1 MRKMPGPEASA
12 TATKM
17 LSVLGLTW
25 NEPERVGVEDEGREQ
40 PCAREQGEREPQRE
54 RAGPC
59 AIAGDERHAEQHDR
73 KGEEDRGQHIRD
85 RRLQNARRHQEVEE
99 DDDREGQ
106 HQIGQERQ
114 HGVDAAA
121 EIAGREPEHDARRE
135 REQRRQR
142 RDDEHDAG
150 AGDDPAEHVARQLV
164 AAEQIGQA
172 GMRIDRAGRREL
184 QFRDLAERIEELD
197 LSGENRREQP
207 EADEKEPGESD
218 AARNHVT
225 VKPEPAAKDEAQAK
239 DEREARPDRNEL
251 LEDLEN
257 DLSRAQELQ
266 ARPTNARGCA
276 D

>member
-17 LSVLGLTW
+17 LSVLGLTRMSL
-25 NEPERVGVEDEGREQ
+25 NGSALKTKVANSHPPASKVSASLSASA
-40 PCAREQGEREPQRE
+40 P
-54 RAGPC
+54 GPG
-59 AIAGDERHAEQHDR
+59 AIAGDEQHAEQHDR
-73 KGEEDRGQHIRD
+73 KGEEDRRQRIGD
-85 RRLQNARRHQEVEE
+85 WRLQNARRHQEVEE

-114 HGVDAAA
+114 RRVDAAA
-121 EIAGREPEHDARRE
+121 EIASRQAEHDAGRE

-164 AAEQIGQA
+164 AAEQVGQA
-172 GMRIDRAGRREL
+172 GVRIDRARRRML

-197 LSGENRREQP
+197 LIGENRREQP

-218 AARNHVT
+218 AARNDMT
-225 VKPEPAAKDEAQAK
+225 VEPEPLAKDQARAEG
-239 DEREARPDRNEL
+239 EREARPDGNEL
-251 LEDLEN
+251 HEGLEN
-257 DLSRAQELQ
+257 DLAGAQELQ
-266 ARPTNARGCA
+266 ARPINARGCA